1 MHTLTLQ
8 IHRMQL
14 TARRLFTFERASWR
28 GTLALMIAAWLV
40 PFLVHLIPW
49 EGPRPLGLHLLPAFW
64 TAFVAVYAYG
74 FGLGVLVALVVPAVN
89 YFTTGLPLLDRVG
102 LMSVELVA
110 FAGFSALLMHRWPAL
125 RFAAPLAWVSARALA
140 IAVQWALP
148 GFAYGRNPV
157 EHWLDSV
164 GSSLAG
170 LGVLFALNLVL
181 VRLLPKD
188 RDWEAE

>member
-14 TARRLFTFERASWR
+14 TARRLFSLERATWR
-28 GTLALMIAAWLV
+28 ETLVLMIVAWLV

-49 EGPRPLGLHLLPAFW
+49 SGPRPLGLHLLPAFW

-74 FGLGVLVALVVPAVN
+74 FGVGLLVALVVPAVN
-89 YFTTGLPLLDRVG
+89 FCTTGLPALDRMG
-102 LMSVELVA
+102 LMSLELVA
-110 FAGFSALLMHRWPAL
+110 FVGFAALLVHRWPAL
-125 RFAAPLAWVSARALA
+125 RLAAPLAWLPARALA

-148 GFAYGRNPV
+148 GFGYTRDPF
-157 EHWLDSV
+157 EHWL
-164 GSSLAG
+164 GSLSGSLAG
-170 LGVLFALNLVL
+170 LGVLLALNLAL